1 MKIIAITGGIGS
13 GKSVVCK
20 TLKAS
25 GFAVYDS
32 DERAKYITKTSADV
46 KYKLQSLLGEEIYEN
61 NNLNKKMLADF
72 LFASAQN
79 TKIINSIIHPA
90 VKDDFKEWCL
100 QQNSEFVFI
109 ESAILFESGFDN
121 LVDEIWCVTASEDV
135 RIARVMARNGM
146 SAEEV
151 RSRIKSQMSDN
162 ERKSRSDYII
172 DNDGKS
178 SVLKQLEKILGY
190 I

>member
-32 DERAKYITKTSADV
+32 DERAKYITATSSEV
-46 KYKLQSLLGEEIYEN
+46 KYKLQSLLGRSIYLN
-61 NNLNKKMLADF
+61 GSLNKKMLADF
-72 LFASAQN
+72 LFASAEN

-100 QQNSEFVFI
+100 QQDSEFVFM
-109 ESAILFESGFDN
+109 ESAILFESGFDK
-121 LVDEIWCVTASEDV
+121 LADEIWCVTASEEV
-135 RIARVMARNGM
+135 RVDRVMARNGM
-146 SAEEV
+146 RAEEV
-151 RSRIKSQMSDN
+151 RSRIKSQMSDR
-162 ERKSRSDYII
+162 EREKLSDYII
-172 DNDGKS
+172 DNNGER